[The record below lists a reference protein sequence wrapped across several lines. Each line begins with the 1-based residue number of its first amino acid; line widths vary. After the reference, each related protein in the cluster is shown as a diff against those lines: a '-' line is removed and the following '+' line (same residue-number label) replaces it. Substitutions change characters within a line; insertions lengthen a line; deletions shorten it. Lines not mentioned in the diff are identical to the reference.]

1 MSTFVNICH
10 FGGTRYL
17 HLRVI
22 FTHTE
27 GNVLH
32 DLVIKIKIITNVSWE
47 KRRVS
52 RSIHEKWLCKVERY
66 SGIWKDNYGIFLRY
80 LSINLCFLYLYYTC
94 YFYVIRY
101 SVFYFYNLWNCHEVL
116 DNGVSEVGWES
127 TEKLC
132 FFETCNI
139 NFVASYFQISLVILR
154 ILANWNTIVLSLMFN
169 RAQSAS
175 MLPRVLICSVT
186 ETTFSIT
193 LFLLFE
199 KYLVVY
205 KYIDR
210 WPSARR

>member
-1 MSTFVNICH
+1 MLAEHRHNPRTYKCY
-10 FGGTRYL
+10 FGNVLANDVDVGEYLPLRGTRYL

-94 YFYVIRY
+94 YFYIIRY
-101 SVFYFYNLWNCHEVL
+101 SVFYFYNLWNCHKVL

-132 FFETCNI
+132 FF
-139 NFVASYFQISLVILR
+139 
-154 ILANWNTIVLSLMFN
+154 
-169 RAQSAS
+169 
-175 MLPRVLICSVT
+175 
-186 ETTFSIT
+186 
-193 LFLLFE
+193 
-199 KYLVVY
+199 
-205 KYIDR
+205 
-210 WPSARR
+210 